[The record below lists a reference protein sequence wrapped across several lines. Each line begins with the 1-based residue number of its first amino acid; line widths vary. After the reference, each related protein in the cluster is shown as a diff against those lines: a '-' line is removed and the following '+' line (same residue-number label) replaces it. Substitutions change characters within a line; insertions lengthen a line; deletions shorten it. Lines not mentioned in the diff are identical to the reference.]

1 MFKGVYKIERWKG
14 RKTEF
19 HKRYYVFDGLGS
31 FYFDTLIEARSYVSI
46 KSELLKNLY
55 NSSKSIYKKL
65 SECYFDKLI
74 KFRIHDSDN
83 QIINDYLR
91 DILDSYKFLSKQ
103 FFPEYILG
111 KLKHIY
117 NTFLNIANVL
127 KLPVLHKTIKALKDS
142 FFIPYP
148 VYRSADFKHKNIVQ
162 LINNQNVNKKCHAS
176 SS

>member
-19 HKRYYVFDGLGS
+19 HKRYYVFDGLGF
-31 FYFDTLIEARSYVSI
+31 FYFETLIEARSYISI

-91 DILDSYKFLSKQ
+91 DILDCYKFLTKQ
-103 FFPEYILG
+103 FFPQYILG

-117 NTFLNIANVL
+117 NTFLNISKIL
-127 KLPVLHKTIKALKDS
+127 KLPVLYKTIKALKDS

-148 VYRSADFKHKNIVQ
+148 VYKSTEFYRKNIVQ
-162 LINNQNVNKKCHAS
+162 LNNNQNVTKKCLIS
-176 SS
+176 NS